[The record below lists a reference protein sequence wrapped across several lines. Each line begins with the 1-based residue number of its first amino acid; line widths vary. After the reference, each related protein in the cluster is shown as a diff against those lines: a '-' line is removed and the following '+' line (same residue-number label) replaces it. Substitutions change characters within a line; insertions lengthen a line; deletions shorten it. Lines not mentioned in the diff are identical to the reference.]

1 MNTISI
7 INYGDIKHPVNYQKN
22 LQDIKKNRI
31 YKILLFKTKYA
42 KLLRCH
48 LNRFILLEIID

>member
-22 LQDIKKNRI
+22 LQDIKK
-31 YKILLFKTKYA
+31 KTSVEFVK
-42 KLLRCH
+42 
-48 LNRFILLEIID
+48 